1 MQKLCLSRKLG
12 EITVFFGSIF
22 HEFIYFSDF
31 SLRLLVHGTMAD
43 MATMFWPDLS
53 DSATFTIAS
62 VMSQYSLCKDKS
74 FGPVWKI

>member
-31 SLRLLVHGTMAD
+31 SLRLLVHGTMAV
-43 MATMFWPDLS
+43 FWPDLS

-74 FGPVWKI
+74 VGPVWKI